1 MLEQIIQLLIN
12 DNASNT
18 IARLFSFI
26 SFKSALAVIFS
37 LFVTN
42 YFGKY
47 IIKLLRKRSV
57 GENIR
62 ELGLHNQSQK
72 KGTPTMG
79 GLIILLGILI
89 PTFLLCD
96 LQNIY
101 VQLMIITT
109 IWMGFI
115 GFVDD
120 YIKVFQNNKKG
131 LAGRFKIF
139 GQIFLGCLVSGILY
153 FNSNVVTH
161 ELNQKVYVEHNEEH
175 VDQSHNLIKWET
187 GKYHESQ
194 KTTIPFNKN
203 NEFTYNDIAS
213 FFGLNNIGSFI
224 IYLLIIVFIITAVS
238 NGSNLTDGIDGLAA
252 GTCAIIGS
260 GLVLFSYVSSNVETA
275 GYLNIMF
282 IPNSEELVVFMSAF
296 VGACVGFLWYNSFPA
311 QIFMGDTG
319 SLSLGAIIAVCAI
332 AIRKELMIP
341 IFCGIFFLETLSV
354 VLQVSYYKYTK
365 KRYGIGKRIFLM
377 SPIHHHFQKKGIHES
392 KITTRFWI
400 VCVFLIIIA
409 FVTLKIR

>member
-1 MLEQIIQLLIN
+1 MLENIIQFLIS
-12 DNASNT
+12 DKASST
-18 IARLFSFI
+18 IERLFGFI
-26 SFKSALAVIFS
+26 SFKAALAIIIS
-37 LFVTN
+37 LLVTN
-42 YFGKY
+42 YFGKF
-47 IIKLLRKRSV
+47 IIKLLRKKSV
-57 GENIR
+57 GEDIR
-62 ELGLHNQSQK
+62 ELGLQHQSQK

-79 GLIILLGILI
+79 GLIILLGILT
-89 PTFLLCD
+89 PTLLLCD
-96 LQNIY
+96 LTNIY
-101 VQLMIITT
+101 VQLMVVTS
-109 IWMGFI
+109 IWMGLI
-115 GFVDD
+115 GFLDD
-120 YIKVFQNNKKG
+120 YIKVFKNNKKG

-139 GQIFLGCLVSGILY
+139 GQVFLGCLVAGVLY
-153 FNSNVVTH
+153 FNSDIVTH
-161 ELNQKVYVEHNEEH
+161 ELNQKLYVEYNNDHFDHSNTII
-175 VDQSHNLIKWET
+175 QWET
-187 GKYHESQ
+187 GPDHVSQ
-194 KTTIPFNKN
+194 KTTIPFNKD
-203 NEFTYNDIAS
+203 NEFTYNDIAKL
-213 FFGLNNIGSFI
+213 FGLNDIGSFI
-224 IYLLIIVFIITAVS
+224 IYLIIIVFIITAVS

-260 GLVLFSYVSSNVETA
+260 GLALFAYVSSNVETA

-282 IPNSEELVVFMSAF
+282 IPNSEELVVFMAAF
-296 VGACVGFLWYNSFPA
+296 VGSCVGFLWYNSFPA

-365 KRYGIGKRIFLM
+365 KRFGVGKRIFLM
-377 SPIHHHFQKKGIHES
+377 SPIHHHFQKKGVHES